1 MHVVNDDDTQDNQ
14 QSTDESS
21 PRNLAEQ
28 GTHEIVLNHE
38 RILIEFLCGIMRRK
52 QLLVRFY
59 SVLTTCDFLWR
70 I

>member
-38 RILIEFLCGIMRRK
+38 RILI
-52 QLLVRFY
+52 
-59 SVLTTCDFLWR
+59 
-70 I
+70 